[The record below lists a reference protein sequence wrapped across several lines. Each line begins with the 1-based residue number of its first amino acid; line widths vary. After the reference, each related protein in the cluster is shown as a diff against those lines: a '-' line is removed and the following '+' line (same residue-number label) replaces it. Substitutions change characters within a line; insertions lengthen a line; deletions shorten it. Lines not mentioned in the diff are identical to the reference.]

1 MAETALEEWE
11 RESAARQRRWALVG
25 AIAAGVGV
33 AFGVLVYV
41 IVVFNGVPAG
51 DDRVMNALNG
61 AALRDAKLGSVDM
74 AACAEGESSRHFTAI
89 NMHGSRVEGT
99 VCCGLTGVAKGCT
112 IRWDR

>member
-1 MAETALEEWE
+1 MAEATLEEWE
-11 RESAARQRRWALVG
+11 RENAARQKRWALVG
-25 AIAAGVGV
+25 AVSTGIGV
-33 AFGVLVYV
+33 AIGVVVYLA
-41 IVVFNGVPAG
+41 ITFNAVPAG

-61 AALRDAKLGSVDM
+61 AALRDAKLGTADI
-74 AACAEGESSRHFTAI
+74 AACGEGESSRHFTAL